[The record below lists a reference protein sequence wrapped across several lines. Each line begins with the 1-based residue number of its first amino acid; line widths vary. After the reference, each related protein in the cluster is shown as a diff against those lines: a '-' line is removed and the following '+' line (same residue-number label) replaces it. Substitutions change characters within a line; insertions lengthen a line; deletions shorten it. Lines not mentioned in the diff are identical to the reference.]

1 VSIWTDKDGRK
12 HVGIMH
18 GGKRIHRKLPE
29 GASASDAKQLEAEL
43 RAAIFR
49 QRKPN
54 IPGDPEMTAIMGAYL
69 EHAKGL
75 RSPETAAYHAA
86 RLGPWVEKYRAS
98 QAQECAAAFIKD
110 CRRHIQKPDGTTGP
124 AYSIA
129 TINRS
134 LGTLKKALAIAWESN
149 VIPENYGLRIKRL
162 PENNQRDVTLTME
175 QVEKLASHASE
186 QVRAA
191 IWIALYTGCR
201 RGEILKLRPEDIGP
215 TTILIRAGNTKTL
228 KTRAVPIAG
237 PLRKWLGAIPLALN
251 FEGLKTGFR
260 RARVAAKM
268 PEVTFHDLRRSC
280 GTLMIQAGVDL
291 YVVSKVLGHS
301 SVAVT
306 QSRYAY
312 LQTEQMQAGLDRAFG
327 KAECTSDY
335 TRKAKRHR
343 RVA

>member
-1 VSIWTDKDGRK
+1 VSIWTDKNGRK

-29 GASASDAKQLEAEL
+29 GATASDAKQLEAEL
-43 RAAIFR
+43 RAAIVR
-49 QRKPN
+49 ERKPV
-54 IPGDPEMTAIMGAYL
+54 IPGDPELTAIMGVYL
-69 EHAKGL
+69 EHAKTL
-75 RSPETAAYHAA
+75 RSPETAAFHAS

-98 QAQECAAAFIKD
+98 QAQQCAAHIVKD
-110 CRRHIQKPDGTTGP
+110 MRGHYAP
-124 AYSIA
+124 A

-134 LGTLKKALAIAWESN
+134 LGALKKALSIAWERG

-162 PENNQRDVTLTME
+162 PENNQRDTTLTIG
-175 QVEKLASHASE
+175 QVEALTKHASD
-186 QVRAA
+186 QVKAA

-201 RGEILKLRPEDIGP
+201 RGEILKMREADIGP
-215 TTILIRAGNTKTL
+215 STILIRAGNTKTL

-237 PLRKWLGAIPLALN
+237 PLRKWLSHIPLAIS

-260 RARVAAKM
+260 RAREAAGM

-280 GTLMIQAGVDL
+280 GTLLIQAGVDL
-291 YVVSKVLGHS
+291 YVVSKILGHS

-312 LQTEQMQAGLDRAFG
+312 LQTERMQAGLDAAFG
-327 KAECTSDY
+327 AEDCTEDC
-335 TRKAKRHR
+335 TQKDKRHPK
-343 RVA
+343 VA